1 MNWLFVPQASQSS
14 PYRRAKSDIWLAIPP
29 ALKMPAEREIIM
41 INYRKLTAALIAGT
55 ITCFSV
61 AGCSMPWDSAKSD
74 TKTETVTSAQSGS
87 SSEAV
92 NTSSVIY
99 SESDSDISIELDE
112 NDINTSWNESECT
125 KIELT
130 QTSANINGS
139 GAAVENNKVTIT
151 EAGTYVLSGTL
162 TDGCID
168 VSVSGKGTVRLIL
181 NGVNIT
187 SSTTAPFIVE
197 DAKKVV
203 VTLADGTTNTFTDST
218 RVAADDEDYS
228 AAVYSKADLTF
239 NGNGTLNINAGY
251 RNGIKST
258 DDLKIVSGTYNIT
271 SNEDGIVGKD
281 LLAVKVGI
289 FNITSGQDGMKST
302 YDKDDT
308 KGNIIIDDGTFNI
321 TASTDGIQSEH
332 ILRINGGEFNIKTG
346 NGYQASTK
354 SSNSQPGNMGGNTT
368 TTTQTQDE
376 DSMKGLKAGTIIKV
390 TGGTYIIDSQDDSVH
405 TNGNMYIDNGKYTI
419 NTGNDAFH
427 ADTQLVINGG
437 TIDIQNS
444 YEGIESLEIII
455 NGGDINVTASDDGIN
470 ASGGSSDSTDT
481 QQQGM
486 SDNNRPGNMDNN
498 DSNMNLGQQGVM
510 MDGNRSDNGTMGG
523 NGNNMG
529 QLQGAPDENQ
539 SGNGMM
545 GGNSDSMGQSQGSP
559 DGSQSG
565 NGVMGGNGNNMG
577 QPQGALDGN
586 QSGNGMMGGN
596 SDNMGQL
603 QGMPDNNKS
612 GNMGGFGNSDSNAT
626 MTINGGNLFVNA
638 SGDGLDANGSIYI
651 NGGTVIICGPTS
663 DGDTAI
669 DFDSACEIKG
679 GTVMAFG
686 SSGML
691 ETPTSAENGACIVT
705 SFSSVSAGTQYTLTD
720 STGKTILSYTP
731 SKAYASA
738 IVYSADIS
746 TGNTYTVNAG
756 SVSQSVTVNSAVTS
770 NASSG
775 AAGGMGNRGMKT
787 R

>member
-1 MNWLFVPQASQSS
+1 
-14 PYRRAKSDIWLAIPP
+14 
-29 ALKMPAEREIIM
+29 M

-74 TKTETVTSAQSGS
+74 TKTETVTSTQSGS

-92 NTSSVIY
+92 NTSSVTY

-112 NDINTSWNESECT
+112 DDINTSWNESECT

-168 VSVSGKGTVRLIL
+168 VNVSGKGTVRLIL

-281 LLAVKVGI
+281 LLAVKAGI

-346 NGYQASTK
+346 NGYQESTK

-376 DSMKGLKAGTIIKV
+376 ESMKGLKAGTIIKV

-498 DSNMNLGQQGVM
+498 DSNMNLGQPGVM
-510 MDGNRSDNGTMGG
+510 MDGNQSDNGTMGG

-529 QLQGAPDENQ
+529 QPQGAP
-539 SGNGMM
+539 
-545 GGNSDSMGQSQGSP
+545 
-559 DGSQSG
+559 
-565 NGVMGGNGNNMG
+565 
-577 QPQGALDGN
+577 DGN

-603 QGMPDNNKS
+603 QGMPDNNQS

-775 AAGGMGNRGMKT
+775 AAGRMGNRGMKT

>member
-1 MNWLFVPQASQSS
+1 
-14 PYRRAKSDIWLAIPP
+14 
-29 ALKMPAEREIIM
+29 M
-41 INYRKLTAALIAGT
+41 INYRKLTVALIAGT

-61 AGCSMPWDSAKSD
+61 AGCSMPWDSTKSD
-74 TKTETVTSAQSGS
+74 TKTETVTSVQSGS

-92 NTSSVIY
+92 NTSSVTY

-112 NDINTSWNESECT
+112 DDINTSWNESECT

-168 VSVSGKGTVRLIL
+168 VNASGKGTVRLIL

-281 LLAVKVGI
+281 LLAVKAGI

-368 TTTQTQDE
+368 TMTQTQDE
-376 DSMKGLKAGTIIKV
+376 ESMKGLKAGTIIKV
-390 TGGTYIIDSQDDSVH
+390 TGGTYIIDSQDDAVH

-419 NTGNDAFH
+419 NTGDDAFH

-498 DSNMNLGQQGVM
+498 DSNMNLGQPGVM
-510 MDGNRSDNGTMGG
+510 MDGNQSDNGTMGG
-523 NGNNMG
+523 N
-529 QLQGAPDENQ
+529 
-539 SGNGMM
+539 S
-545 GGNSDSMGQSQGSP
+545 
-559 DGSQSG
+559 
-565 NGVMGGNGNNMG
+565 NNMG
-577 QPQGALDGN
+577 QPQGAPDGN

-775 AAGGMGNRGMKT
+775 AAGGMGNRVMKT

>member
-1 MNWLFVPQASQSS
+1 
-14 PYRRAKSDIWLAIPP
+14 
-29 ALKMPAEREIIM
+29 M

-61 AGCSMPWDSAKSD
+61 AGCSMPWDSTKSD

-87 SSEAV
+87 SSEDV
-92 NTSSVIY
+92 NTSSVTY
-99 SESDSDISIELDE
+99 NESDSDISIELDE
-112 NDINTSWNESECT
+112 DDINTSWNESECT

-168 VSVSGKGTVRLIL
+168 VNVSGKGTVRLIL

-281 LLAVKVGI
+281 FLAVKAGI

-376 DSMKGLKAGTIIKV
+376 ESMKGLKAGTIIKV
-390 TGGTYIIDSQDDSVH
+390 TGGTYIIDSQDDAVH

-419 NTGNDAFH
+419 NTGDDAFH

-470 ASGGSSDSTDT
+470 ASGGSSDNTDT

-498 DSNMNLGQQGVM
+498 DSNMNLGQPGVM
-510 MDGNRSDNGTMGG
+510 MDGNQSDNGTMGG

-529 QLQGAPDENQ
+529 QPGVMVDGNQ

-545 GGNSDSMGQSQGSP
+545 GGNSDSMGQSQGAP
-559 DGSQSG
+559 
-565 NGVMGGNGNNMG
+565 
-577 QPQGALDGN
+577 DGN

-669 DFDSACEIKG
+669 DFDSVCEIKG

-686 SSGML
+686 SNGML

-775 AAGGMGNRGMKT
+775 AAGGKGNRGMKT

>member
-74 TKTETVTSAQSGS
+74 TKTETVTSTQSGS

-92 NTSSVIY
+92 NTSSVTY

-112 NDINTSWNESECT
+112 DDINTSWNESECT

-168 VSVSGKGTVRLIL
+168 VNVSGKGTVRLIL

-281 LLAVKVGI
+281 LLAVKTGI
-289 FNITSGQDGMKST
+289 FNITSCQDGMKST

-346 NGYQASTK
+346 NGYQESTK

-390 TGGTYIIDSQDDSVH
+390 TGGTYIIDSQDDAVH

-419 NTGNDAFH
+419 NIGNDAFH

-498 DSNMNLGQQGVM
+498 DSNMNLGQPGVM
-510 MDGNRSDNGTMGG
+510 IDGNRSDNGTMGG

-529 QLQGAPDENQ
+529 QPQGAPDGNQ

-545 GGNSDSMGQSQGSP
+545 GGNS
-559 DGSQSG
+559 
-565 NGVMGGNGNNMG
+565 NNMG
-577 QPQGALDGN
+577 QPQGAPDGN

>member
-74 TKTETVTSAQSGS
+74 TKTETVTSTQSGS

-92 NTSSVIY
+92 NTSSVTY

-112 NDINTSWNESECT
+112 DDINTSWNESECT

-168 VSVSGKGTVRLIL
+168 VNVSGKGTVRLIL

-281 LLAVKVGI
+281 LLAVKAGI

-321 TASTDGIQSEH
+321 TASADGIQSEH

-368 TTTQTQDE
+368 TTTQTQDK

-390 TGGTYIIDSQDDSVH
+390 TGGTYIIDSQDDAVH

-498 DSNMNLGQQGVM
+498 DSNMNLGQPGVM
-510 MDGNRSDNGTMGG
+510 MDGNQSDNGTMGG

-529 QLQGAPDENQ
+529 QPQGAPDGNQ

-577 QPQGALDGN
+577 QPQGAPDGN
-586 QSGNGMMGGN
+586 QSGNGIMGGN

-775 AAGGMGNRGMKT
+775 AAGGKGNRGMKT

>member
-1 MNWLFVPQASQSS
+1 
-14 PYRRAKSDIWLAIPP
+14 
-29 ALKMPAEREIIM
+29 M

-61 AGCSMPWDSAKSD
+61 AGCSMPWDSEKPD

-92 NTSSVIY
+92 NTSSVTY

-112 NDINTSWNESECT
+112 DDINTSWNESECT

-168 VSVSGKGTVRLIL
+168 VNVSGKGTVRLIL

-187 SSTTAPFIVE
+187 SGTTAPFIVE

-218 RVAADDEDYS
+218 RVPADDEDYS

-281 LLAVKVGI
+281 FLAVKTGT

-390 TGGTYIIDSQDDSVH
+390 TGGTYIIDSQDDAVH

-437 TIDIQNS
+437 TIDMQNS

-481 QQQGM
+481 QQQSI
-486 SDNNRPGNMDNN
+486 SDNNRPGNKDNN
-498 DSNMNLGQQGVM
+498 DSNMNLGQPGVM
-510 MDGNRSDNGTMGG
+510 MDGNQLDNGT
-523 NGNNMG
+523 
-529 QLQGAPDENQ
+529 
-539 SGNGMM
+539 
-545 GGNSDSMGQSQGSP
+545 
-559 DGSQSG
+559 
-565 NGVMGGNGNNMG
+565 
-577 QPQGALDGN
+577 
-586 QSGNGMMGGN
+586 MGGN

-603 QGMPDNNKS
+603 QVMPDNNQS
-612 GNMGGFGNSDSNAT
+612 GNMGGFGNSDSIAT
-626 MTINGGNLFVNA
+626 MTINGGDLFVNA

-770 NASSG
+770 NVSSG
-775 AAGGMGNRGMKT
+775 AAGRMGNRGMKT

>member
-1 MNWLFVPQASQSS
+1 
-14 PYRRAKSDIWLAIPP
+14 
-29 ALKMPAEREIIM
+29 M

-92 NTSSVIY
+92 NTSSVTY

-112 NDINTSWNESECT
+112 DDISTSWNESECT

-168 VSVSGKGTVRLIL
+168 VNVSGKGTVRLIL

-218 RVAADDEDYS
+218 RVSADDEDYS
-228 AAVYSKADLTF
+228 AAVYSKTDLTF

-281 LLAVKVGI
+281 LLAVKAGT
-289 FNITSGQDGMKST
+289 FNITSGQNGMKST

-321 TASTDGIQSEH
+321 TVSTDGIQSEH

-376 DSMKGLKAGTIIKV
+376 ESMKGLKAGTIIKV
-390 TGGTYIIDSQDDSVH
+390 TGGTYIIDSQDDAVH
-405 TNGNMYIDNGKYTI
+405 TNGNMYIDNGKFTI
-419 NTGNDAFH
+419 NTGDDAFH

-444 YEGIESLEIII
+444 YEGIEALEIII

-486 SDNNRPGNMDNN
+486 SDNNQPGNMGNN
-498 DSNMNLGQQGVM
+498 DSNMNLGQPGVM
-510 MDGNRSDNGTMGG
+510 MDGNQSDNGTMGG

-529 QLQGAPDENQ
+529 QPQGA
-539 SGNGMM
+539 
-545 GGNSDSMGQSQGSP
+545 P

-565 NGVMGGNGNNMG
+565 NGVMGGN
-577 QPQGALDGN
+577 
-586 QSGNGMMGGN
+586 
-596 SDNMGQL
+596 SDNMEQP
-603 QGMPDNNKS
+603 QGMPDNNQS

-705 SFSSVSAGTQYTLTD
+705 TFSSVSAGTQCTLTD

>member
-1 MNWLFVPQASQSS
+1 
-14 PYRRAKSDIWLAIPP
+14 
-29 ALKMPAEREIIM
+29 M

-92 NTSSVIY
+92 NTSSVTY

-112 NDINTSWNESECT
+112 DDINTSWNESECT

-168 VSVSGKGTVRLIL
+168 VNVSGKGTVRLIL
-181 NGVNIT
+181 NDVNIT

-203 VTLADGTTNTFTDST
+203 VTLADGTTNIFTDST

-281 LLAVKVGI
+281 LLAVKTGI
-289 FNITSGQDGMKST
+289 FNITSCQDGMKST

-346 NGYQASTK
+346 NGYQESTK

-390 TGGTYIIDSQDDSVH
+390 TGGTYIIDSQDDAVH

-498 DSNMNLGQQGVM
+498 DSNMNLGQPGVM
-510 MDGNRSDNGTMGG
+510 IDGNRSDNGTMGG

-529 QLQGAPDENQ
+529 QPQGAP
-539 SGNGMM
+539 
-545 GGNSDSMGQSQGSP
+545 
-559 DGSQSG
+559 
-565 NGVMGGNGNNMG
+565 
-577 QPQGALDGN
+577 DGN

-596 SDNMGQL
+596 SDSMGQL

-756 SVSQSVTVNSAVTS
+756 SISQSVTVNSAVTS

>member
-1 MNWLFVPQASQSS
+1 
-14 PYRRAKSDIWLAIPP
+14 
-29 ALKMPAEREIIM
+29 M

-74 TKTETVTSAQSGS
+74 TKTEIVTSAQSGS

-92 NTSSVIY
+92 NTSSVTY

-112 NDINTSWNESECT
+112 DDINTSWNESECT

-168 VSVSGKGTVRLIL
+168 VNVSGKGTVRLIL

-218 RVAADDEDYS
+218 RVAVDDEDYS

-281 LLAVKVGI
+281 LLAVKTGT

-354 SSNSQPGNMGGNTT
+354 SSNSQPGNMGGNTAT
-368 TTTQTQDE
+368 MTQTQDE

-390 TGGTYIIDSQDDSVH
+390 TGGTYIIDSQDDAVH

-437 TIDIQNS
+437 TIDVQNS

-498 DSNMNLGQQGVM
+498 DSNMNLGQPGVM
-510 MDGNRSDNGTMGG
+510 MDGNQSDNGTMGG

-529 QLQGAPDENQ
+529 Q
-539 SGNGMM
+539 
-545 GGNSDSMGQSQGSP
+545 
-559 DGSQSG
+559 
-565 NGVMGGNGNNMG
+565 
-577 QPQGALDGN
+577 PQGVLDGN

-603 QGMPDNNKS
+603 QGMPDNNQS
-612 GNMGGFGNSDSNAT
+612 GNMGGFGNSDSIAT
-626 MTINGGNLFVNA
+626 MTINGGDLFVNA

-651 NGGTVIICGPTS
+651 NEGTVIICGPTS

-770 NASSG
+770 NVSSG
-775 AAGGMGNRGMKT
+775 AAGRMGNRVMKT

>member
-1 MNWLFVPQASQSS
+1 
-14 PYRRAKSDIWLAIPP
+14 
-29 ALKMPAEREIIM
+29 M

-92 NTSSVIY
+92 NTSSVTY
-99 SESDSDISIELDE
+99 SESDSDISIKLDE
-112 NDINTSWNESECT
+112 DDINTSWNESECT

-168 VSVSGKGTVRLIL
+168 VNVSGKGTVRLIL

-187 SSTTAPFIVE
+187 SGTTAPFIVE

-218 RVAADDEDYS
+218 RVPADDEDYS

-281 LLAVKVGI
+281 FLAVKTGT

-376 DSMKGLKAGTIIKV
+376 ESMKGLKAGTIIKV
-390 TGGTYIIDSQDDSVH
+390 TGGTYIIDSQDDTVH
-405 TNGNMYIDNGKYTI
+405 TNGNMYIDNGKFTI

-427 ADTQLVINGG
+427 ADTQLVINCG

-481 QQQGM
+481 QHQGM
-486 SDNNRPGNMDNN
+486 SDNNQPGNMDNN
-498 DSNMNLGQQGVM
+498 DSNMNLGQPGVM
-510 MDGNRSDNGTMGG
+510 MDGNQSDNGTMGG
-523 NGNNMG
+523 NSNNMG
-529 QLQGAPDENQ
+529 QPQGTPDGNQ
-539 SGNGMM
+539 SDNGMM

-577 QPQGALDGN
+577 QPQGVPDGN
-586 QSGNGMMGGN
+586 KSGNGMMGGN

-603 QGMPDNNKS
+603 QGMPDNNQS
-612 GNMGGFGNSDSNAT
+612 GNMGGFGNSDSIAT
-626 MTINGGNLFVNA
+626 MTINGGNLFLNA

-679 GTVMAFG
+679 ETVMAFG

-691 ETPTSAENGACIVT
+691 EAPTSAENGACIVT

-770 NASSG
+770 NASTG

>member
-1 MNWLFVPQASQSS
+1 
-14 PYRRAKSDIWLAIPP
+14 
-29 ALKMPAEREIIM
+29 M

-61 AGCSMPWDSAKSD
+61 AGCSMPWDSAKPD
-74 TKTETVTSAQSGS
+74 TKTETVTSTQSGS
-87 SSEAV
+87 SSEDV
-92 NTSSVIY
+92 NTSSVTY

-168 VSVSGKGTVRLIL
+168 VNVSGKGTVRLIL

-281 LLAVKVGI
+281 LLAVKTGT

-390 TGGTYIIDSQDDSVH
+390 TGGTYIIDSQDDAVH

-470 ASGGSSDSTDT
+470 ASGGSSDSADA

-486 SDNNRPGNMDNN
+486 SDNNRPGNKDNN
-498 DSNMNLGQQGVM
+498 DSNMNLGQPGVM
-510 MDGNRSDNGTMGG
+510 MDGNQSDNGTMGG

-539 SGNGMM
+539 SDNGIM
-545 GGNSDSMGQSQGSP
+545 GGNSDNMGQSQGSP

-577 QPQGALDGN
+577 QPQGVPDGN
-586 QSGNGMMGGN
+586 KSGNGMMGGN

-603 QGMPDNNKS
+603 QGMPDNNQS
-612 GNMGGFGNSDSNAT
+612 GNMGGFGNSDSIAT

-691 ETPTSAENGACIVT
+691 ETPTSAENGTCIVT

-756 SVSQSVTVNSAVTS
+756 SVSQSITVNSAVTS
-770 NASSG
+770 NVSSG

>member
-1 MNWLFVPQASQSS
+1 
-14 PYRRAKSDIWLAIPP
+14 
-29 ALKMPAEREIIM
+29 M

-61 AGCSMPWDSAKSD
+61 AGCSMPWDSAKPD
-74 TKTETVTSAQSGS
+74 TKTETVTSTQSGS

-92 NTSSVIY
+92 NTSSVTY

-112 NDINTSWNESECT
+112 DDINTSWNESECT

-168 VSVSGKGTVRLIL
+168 VNVSGKGTVRLIL

-281 LLAVKVGI
+281 LLAVKAGI

-390 TGGTYIIDSQDDSVH
+390 TGGTYIIDSQDDAVH

-486 SDNNRPGNMDNN
+486 SDNNRLGNMDNN
-498 DSNMNLGQQGVM
+498 DSNMNLGQPGVM
-510 MDGNRSDNGTMGG
+510 MDGNQSDNGTMGG

-529 QLQGAPDENQ
+529 QPQGAP
-539 SGNGMM
+539 
-545 GGNSDSMGQSQGSP
+545 
-559 DGSQSG
+559 
-565 NGVMGGNGNNMG
+565 
-577 QPQGALDGN
+577 DGN
-586 QSGNGMMGGN
+586 QSGNGMMGGS

-651 NGGTVIICGPTS
+651 NGGSVIICGPTS

-691 ETPTSAENGACIVT
+691 ETPTSAENGTCIVT

>member
-1 MNWLFVPQASQSS
+1 
-14 PYRRAKSDIWLAIPP
+14 
-29 ALKMPAEREIIM
+29 M

-61 AGCSMPWDSAKSD
+61 AGCSMPWDSTKSD
-74 TKTETVTSAQSGS
+74 SKTETVTSAQSDS

-92 NTSSVIY
+92 NTSSVTY

-112 NDINTSWNESECT
+112 DDINTSWNESERT

-168 VSVSGKGTVRLIL
+168 VNVSGKGTVRLIL

-390 TGGTYIIDSQDDSVH
+390 TGGTYIIDSQDDAVH

-419 NTGNDAFH
+419 NTGDDAFH

-498 DSNMNLGQQGVM
+498 DSNMNLGQPGVM
-510 MDGNRSDNGTMGG
+510 MDGNQSDNGTMGG

-529 QLQGAPDENQ
+529 QPQGAPDE
-539 SGNGMM
+539 
-545 GGNSDSMGQSQGSP
+545 
-559 DGSQSG
+559 
-565 NGVMGGNGNNMG
+565 
-577 QPQGALDGN
+577 N

>member
-1 MNWLFVPQASQSS
+1 
-14 PYRRAKSDIWLAIPP
+14 
-29 ALKMPAEREIIM
+29 M

-61 AGCSMPWDSAKSD
+61 AGCSMTWDSEKPD

-92 NTSSVIY
+92 NTSSVTY
-99 SESDSDISIELDE
+99 SELDSDISIELDE
-112 NDINTSWNESECT
+112 DDINTSWNESECT

-168 VSVSGKGTVRLIL
+168 VNVSGKGTVRLIL

-187 SSTTAPFIVE
+187 SGTTAPFIVE

-239 NGNGTLNINAGY
+239 NGNGTLDINAGY

-281 LLAVKVGI
+281 LLAVKTGT

-308 KGNIIIDDGTFNI
+308 KGNIIIDEGTFNI

-346 NGYQASTK
+346 NGYQSSTK
-354 SSNSQPGNMGGNTT
+354 SSNSQPDNMGGNTT

-376 DSMKGLKAGTIIKV
+376 ESMKGLKAGTIIKV
-390 TGGTYIIDSQDDSVH
+390 TGGTYIIDSQDDTVH
-405 TNGNMYIDNGKYTI
+405 TNGNMYIDNGKFTI

-481 QQQGM
+481 QHQGM
-486 SDNNRPGNMDNN
+486 SDNNQPGNMDNN
-498 DSNMNLGQQGVM
+498 SNMNLGQPGVM
-510 MDGNRSDNGTMGG
+510 MD
-523 NGNNMG
+523 
-529 QLQGAPDENQ
+529 
-539 SGNGMM
+539 
-545 GGNSDSMGQSQGSP
+545 
-559 DGSQSG
+559 
-565 NGVMGGNGNNMG
+565 
-577 QPQGALDGN
+577 
-586 QSGNGMMGGN
+586 GN

-603 QGMPDNNKS
+603 QGMPDNNQS
-612 GNMGGFGNSDSNAT
+612 GNMGGFGNSDSIAT

-669 DFDSACEIKG
+669 DFDSASEIKG

-756 SVSQSVTVNSAVTS
+756 SVSQSITVNSAVTS
-770 NASSG
+770 NVSSG
-775 AAGGMGNRGMKT
+775 AAGRMGNRGMKT

>member
-1 MNWLFVPQASQSS
+1 
-14 PYRRAKSDIWLAIPP
+14 
-29 ALKMPAEREIIM
+29 M

-74 TKTETVTSAQSGS
+74 TKTETVTSTQSGS

-92 NTSSVIY
+92 NTSSVTY

-151 EAGTYVLSGTL
+151 EVGTYVLSGTL

-168 VSVSGKGTVRLIL
+168 VNVSGKGTVRLIL

-281 LLAVKVGI
+281 LLAVKAGI

-376 DSMKGLKAGTIIKV
+376 DSMKGLKADAIIKV
-390 TGGTYIIDSQDDSVH
+390 TGGTYIIDSQDDAVH

-498 DSNMNLGQQGVM
+498 DSNMNLGQPGVM
-510 MDGNRSDNGTMGG
+510 MDGNQSDNGTMGG
-523 NGNNMG
+523 NGNNIG
-529 QLQGAPDENQ
+529 QPQGAPDENQ

-577 QPQGALDGN
+577 QPQGVPDGN

-596 SDNMGQL
+596 SDNRGQL
-603 QGMPDNNKS
+603 QGMPDNNQS

-626 MTINGGNLFVNA
+626 MTINGGNLFVNT

-651 NGGTVIICGPTS
+651 NGGTVIISGPTS

-775 AAGGMGNRGMKT
+775 AAGGKGNRGMKT

>member
-1 MNWLFVPQASQSS
+1 
-14 PYRRAKSDIWLAIPP
+14 
-29 ALKMPAEREIIM
+29 M

-61 AGCSMPWDSAKSD
+61 AGCSMPWDSEKPD

-92 NTSSVIY
+92 NTSSVTY

-112 NDINTSWNESECT
+112 DDINTSWNESECT

-168 VSVSGKGTVRLIL
+168 VNVSGKGTVRLIL

-187 SSTTAPFIVE
+187 SGTTAPFIVE

-281 LLAVKVGI
+281 LLAVKAGI

-308 KGNIIIDDGTFNI
+308 KGNIIIDEGIFNI

-390 TGGTYIIDSQDDSVH
+390 TGGTYIIDSQDDAIH
-405 TNGNMYIDNGKYTI
+405 TNGDMYIDNGKFTI
-419 NTGNDAFH
+419 NTGDDAFH

-437 TIDIQNS
+437 TIDVQNS

-498 DSNMNLGQQGVM
+498 DSNMNLGQPGVM
-510 MDGNRSDNGTMGG
+510 MDGNQSDNGTMGGNSNNMGQPQGTPDGNQSDNGMMGG

-529 QLQGAPDENQ
+529 QLQG
-539 SGNGMM
+539 
-545 GGNSDSMGQSQGSP
+545 
-559 DGSQSG
+559 
-565 NGVMGGNGNNMG
+565 
-577 QPQGALDGN
+577 
-586 QSGNGMMGGN
+586 
-596 SDNMGQL
+596 
-603 QGMPDNNKS
+603 MPDNNQS
-612 GNMGGFGNSDSNAT
+612 GNMGGFGNSDSIAT
-626 MTINGGNLFVNA
+626 MTINGGDLFVNA

-770 NASSG
+770 NVSSG
-775 AAGGMGNRGMKT
+775 AAGRMGNRGMKT

>member
-1 MNWLFVPQASQSS
+1 
-14 PYRRAKSDIWLAIPP
+14 
-29 ALKMPAEREIIM
+29 M

-61 AGCSMPWDSAKSD
+61 AGCSMPWDSAKPD
-74 TKTETVTSAQSGS
+74 TKTETVTSTQSGS

-92 NTSSVIY
+92 NTSSVTY

-168 VSVSGKGTVRLIL
+168 VNVSGKGTVRLIL

-281 LLAVKVGI
+281 LLAVKAGI

-368 TTTQTQDE
+368 TTTQTQDK

-498 DSNMNLGQQGVM
+498 DSNMNLGQPGVM
-510 MDGNRSDNGTMGG
+510 MDGNQSNNGT
-523 NGNNMG
+523 
-529 QLQGAPDENQ
+529 
-539 SGNGMM
+539 
-545 GGNSDSMGQSQGSP
+545 
-559 DGSQSG
+559 
-565 NGVMGGNGNNMG
+565 MGGNGNNMG
-577 QPQGALDGN
+577 QPQGAPDGN

-603 QGMPDNNKS
+603 QGMPDNNQS
-612 GNMGGFGNSDSNAT
+612 GNMGSFGNSDSNAT

-720 STGKTILSYTP
+720 STGKTVLSYTP